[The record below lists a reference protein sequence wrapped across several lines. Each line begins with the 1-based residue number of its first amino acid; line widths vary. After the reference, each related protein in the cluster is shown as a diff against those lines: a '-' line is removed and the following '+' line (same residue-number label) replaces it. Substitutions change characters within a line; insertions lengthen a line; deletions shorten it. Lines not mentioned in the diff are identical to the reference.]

1 MIGRARRPDNTSKTK
16 AGGDVMGKAGPP
28 DAEIAAVFQ
37 QIFQAS
43 FDNLKT
49 LLERGIATTSGMTGE
64 EKEWIGRTR

>member
-1 MIGRARRPDNTSKTK
+1 
-16 AGGDVMGKAGPP
+16 MGKAGPP